1 MEKMM
6 IYVNVYFAMIS
17 FKYYLMLDFEMIND
31 LMNIFYLSVILLGKI
46 LVDFM
51 ESFLSFFYCLINNY
65 KKILT
70 ISLSSLKLY
79 IKDYKSITKLKIYN
93 N

>member
-1 MEKMM
+1 M